1 MSGLKGFLNII
12 GLATKDGE
20 TPPGDAT
27 KGIKGHFGIIHGM
40 NNIFGTSLITMMI
53 PRLHFYVF
61 GEVYL

>member
-27 KGIKGHFGIIHGM
+27 
-40 NNIFGTSLITMMI
+40 GTILSIGFKKQGKNAIL
-53 PRLHFYVF
+53 PC
-61 GEVYL
+61 